1 MPLPNSTTPSTLA
14 FPFTCKSHHYLK
26 QIQLLCQTFGQ
37 VYVDLGTKGE
47 DLARTLKQAQ
57 TQKGSMAHR
66 GSLGKAKKAQLILKP
81 EVSRPGLKA
90 RHIQNSLST
99 ASRDLRQEP
108 AWPLPKVPLTWK
120 EYTCLGMEIGMPPK
134 AGKVLSGR

>member
-66 GSLGKAKKAQLILKP
+66 GSLGKAKKSSAHTETRGKQARPQSQAHP
-81 EVSRPGLKA
+81 ELPL
-90 RHIQNSLST
+90 NS
-99 ASRDLRQEP
+99 
-108 AWPLPKVPLTWK
+108 
-120 EYTCLGMEIGMPPK
+120 
-134 AGKVLSGR
+134 